1 MWIGLIERRLI
12 MAIVIT
18 NGDFYVTFDSFANAS
33 QNSGIKKTTNIE
45 EAYDFTL
52 VSDAIKVMRRSTKK
66 TKDYYVLD
74 TFTNHILWK
83 RMTQE
88 EIIQAQEDK
97 IYNTV
102 KRNINGKIKRKAY
115 SQSTRKIIYNRA
127 GGRCELCGRK
137 LLLEDATLDHVIPL
151 SKGGID
157 DVNNLAC
164 VCFEDNQFKNNI
176 LPDDF
181 MERITKIFMYQME
194 KKHNNSLKWKIV
206 HRLLYKMV

>member
-1 MWIGLIERRLI
+1 MERRLI

-18 NGDFYVTFDSFANAS
+18 NGAFYVAFDSFMNAS
-33 QNSGIKKTTNIE
+33 QNSGIRKTTNIE
-45 EAYDFTL
+45 EAYNFSL
-52 VSDAIKVMRRSTKK
+52 VSDAIQVMRKSTKK
-66 TKDYYVLD
+66 TKDYYVFD

-97 IYNTV
+97 LYKTQI
-102 KRNINGKIKRKAY
+102 KRNINGKIKRKIY
-115 SQSTRKIIYNRA
+115 SQDTRKIIYNRA

-137 LLLEDATLDHVIPL
+137 LLLEDATMDHVIPL

-157 DVNNLAC
+157 DVENLAC

-176 LPDDF
+176 LPEDF
-181 MERITKIFMYQME
+181 LERITKIFMYQME
-194 KKHNNSLKWKIV
+194 KKQKNSLKWKIV
-206 HRLLYKMV
+206 HRLLNRMV